1 MDSNK
6 NDIKVAHGKQ
16 QNIKMALLKWLNE
29 GKNAYEIIYEL
40 AKYLEEISAE
50 PGYAKIV
57 LDDIRNVYG
66 IGLNEYSV
74 ISDELLELRGR
85 LQKLQNALGEQ
96 SDEETQK
103 RLKFA
108 IEHHEKKI
116 QELERKLAQA

>member
-50 PGYAKIV
+50 PGYAKIE
-57 LDDIRNVYG
+57 LDDIRKVYG

>member
-29 GKNAYEIIYEL
+29 GRNAYEIIYEL

-57 LDDIRNVYG
+57 LEDIRNVYG
-66 IGLNEYSV
+66 IGLNEHSV
-74 ISDELLELRGR
+74 ISDELLELRAR

-116 QELERKLAQA
+116 QELERKLAQE

>member
-66 IGLNEYSV
+66 IGLNEHSV

>member
-57 LDDIRNVYG
+57 LDDIRNAYG

-74 ISDELLELRGR
+74 ISEELLELRGR

>member
-29 GKNAYEIIYEL
+29 GRNAYEIIYEL

-57 LDDIRNVYG
+57 LEDIRNVYG

>member
-29 GKNAYEIIYEL
+29 GRNAYEIIYEL

-57 LDDIRNVYG
+57 LEDIRNVYG
-66 IGLNEYSV
+66 IGLNEHSV
-74 ISDELLELRGR
+74 ISDELLELRAR